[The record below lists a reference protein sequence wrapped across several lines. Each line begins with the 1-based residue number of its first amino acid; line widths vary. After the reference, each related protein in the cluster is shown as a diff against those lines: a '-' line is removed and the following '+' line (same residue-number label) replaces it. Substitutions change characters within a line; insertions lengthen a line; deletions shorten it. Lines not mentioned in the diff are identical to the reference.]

1 MGTSIAAILF
11 GMEDKADPIID
22 SMLADSE
29 PYVRYGGCLSLAM
42 AYVGT
47 GSNKVIERL
56 LK

>member
-1 MGTSIAAILF
+1 
-11 GMEDKADPIID
+11 MEDKADQIID